1 MSETLKSTFEPHQTY
16 TERQRTKRLKDKR
29 KRIFLSIQEYENSE
43 PEQPPA
49 ERED

>member
-1 MSETLKSTFEPHQTY
+1 MDNEIKTSTETARSY
-16 TERQRTKRLKDKR
+16 TERQKAKRLKDKR
-29 KRIFLSIQEYENSE
+29 KRIFASIAEYEAQE